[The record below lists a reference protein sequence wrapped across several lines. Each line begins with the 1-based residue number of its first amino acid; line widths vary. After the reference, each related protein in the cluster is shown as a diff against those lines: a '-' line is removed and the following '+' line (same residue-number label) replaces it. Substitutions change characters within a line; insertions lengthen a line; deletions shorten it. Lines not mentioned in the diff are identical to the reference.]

1 MPHSLPGLSAEAF
14 GANWQSREDKE
25 RPSHAHQLEAES
37 QGRSHFRSLRPH
49 QPVREPGGHQP
60 PLRTPGSSLWTEKGM
75 AGPVRR
81 LPPHCFLLKVNRK
94 AQGAQIPSSRSLLPL
109 ESQRDYG
116 SRKCCPIWKAPDTGS
131 GYLGTHRLFMTPT
144 LFIPT
149 SHAGGLSILVVFS
162 QTMG

>member
-1 MPHSLPGLSAEAF
+1 MLSLLRPTDAHIRFQGCPLKPSGQTGRAGRTRRGHRMHTSWKQRARA
-14 GANWQSREDKE
+14 GA
-25 RPSHAHQLEAES
+25 L
-37 QGRSHFRSLRPH
+37 RSLHPH
-49 QPVREPGGHQP
+49 HPVREPGGRQP

-109 ESQRDYG
+109 VSVSQRDYG

-131 GYLGTHRLFMTPT
+131 GYLGTHRVFMTPT

-149 SHAGGLSILVVFS
+149 SHAGG
-162 QTMG
+162 